1 MRKDIKAKLRQEA
14 ASLNVPF
21 TLEETKKRLPDAI
34 EVVEHPKRKRKAAW
48 AIPLLSGSAA
58 VIALSVGLGVGL
70 NRPST
75 PGGSSSVTLPAIP
88 YSLNEKELSSFG
100 FQALS
105 AVSMYD
111 GPSASALARRGR
123 LISQSEAEAIAG
135 EVVEYMDMVSSFANR
150 DGFSFVYDD
159 DSGFEIF
166 FGSQVVYDLDFAET
180 DLGGGDYSYE
190 GTISSAETGVSYRLY
205 GEKEAEVDGD
215 ETKEEIEVVIYEEGH
230 FDQRIV
236 STQEM
241 EKEGDEL
248 ESSFSYKFYSG
259 ERIVKTVEYESEI
272 EGRESETE
280 LTISESG
287 IETSVSFTYFDG
299 NDTHFECE
307 FEKEGD
313 RAEAEA
319 NMQIRRLE
327 DGRYEFRFE
336 EGGITVII

>member
-75 PGGSSSVTLPAIP
+75 PGGSSSVTLPAAP

-111 GPSASALARRGR
+111 GSSTSTLARRGR
-123 LISQSEAEAIAG
+123 LISQSEAEEIAG

-159 DSGFEIF
+159 DSGFAIF

-180 DLGGGDYSYE
+180 DLGGGNYSYE
-190 GTISSAETGVSYRLY
+190 GTISSADTGVSYRLY

-215 ETKEEIEVVIYEEGH
+215 ETKEEIEDKNKGKSAEQIEEEQKRREAQTNAQILEMLGDLPDADVKPPENVLFVCQLNPLTEDEDLKMIFYRFGVKSCEV
-230 FDQRIV
+230 FDW
-236 STQEM
+236 
-241 EKEGDEL
+241 L
-248 ESSFSYKFYSG
+248 A
-259 ERIVKTVEYESEI
+259 SE
-272 EGRESETE
+272 
-280 LTISESG
+280 
-287 IETSVSFTYFDG
+287 V
-299 NDTHFECE
+299 
-307 FEKEGD
+307 
-313 RAEAEA
+313 
-319 NMQIRRLE
+319 
-327 DGRYEFRFE
+327 
-336 EGGITVII
+336 